1 LHRTAFGAVQVSISF
16 IEIETLRSAQGDK
29 FEGDPMPAKGW
40 IEVSDTYCKG
50 CELCISAC
58 PQSVMELDMTRLTP
72 KGYHPAH
79 TFKDGCTGCAIC
91 ALVCPD
97 AAITVYREI
106 IKAVPVTAGA

>member
-1 LHRTAFGAVQVSISF
+1 
-16 IEIETLRSAQGDK
+16 
-29 FEGDPMPAKGW
+29 MPAKGW
-40 IEVSDTYCKG
+40 IEVSDQYCKG

-58 PQSVMELDMTRLTP
+58 PQEVMELDMSRLTP

-97 AAITVYREI
+97 AAITSIAKSPRLRLQRHD
-106 IKAVPVTAGA
+106 AVRSSA